1 MKLILSEE
9 QQFLKDTALS
19 FARDRTPVTHFRSL
33 RDSNNIDCWDS
44 GIWQEMVELGWSGIL
59 VPEEFGGSDFG
70 IGGISVIMQELG
82 KTLTPSPLLATAVL
96 GVSVIKMLGSEDHK
110 KIYLPKIVSGEITTA
125 FAIDEGHH
133 HNPFQIETSATL
145 SDEHWVLNGQK
156 VFVLDGASANTIL
169 IVARTS
175 GKPGESNGLS
185 VFVANKDSAGLEI
198 SQISTADCRNY
209 ANISMNNLK
218 LSQEA
223 CLGAAD
229 MAGEIVEKVLDLAR
243 IAMAAEMLGNMEEAF
258 EVTVNYLKERKQF
271 GVAIGSF
278 QALQHR
284 AAKMFCEIELT
295 KSAVMAAM
303 HAADESSNDL
313 ERLSSLAKFQAGET
327 LHLVSNESIQMHG
340 GIGVTDEYDIGFYLK
355 RARVAEQIFGTSE
368 YHQARYADIS
378 GF

>member
-33 RDSNNIDCWDS
+33 RDSNNVNCWDS

-223 CLGAAD
+223 CLGEAD

-258 EVTVNYLKERKQF
+258 KVTVNYLKERKQF

>member
-33 RDSNNIDCWDS
+33 RDSNNVNCWDS

-313 ERLSSLAKFQAGET
+313 ERLSSLAKFQAGKT